1 MDKLRQDAVIIPAK
15 SGFNYNKLQATAC
28 ITCSVAVSIAAIY
41 WAITT
46 FF

>member
-1 MDKLRQDAVIIPAK
+1 MDKLRQDAAMISAK
-15 SGFNYNKLQATAC
+15 SGFNYNKLQAATCIAC
-28 ITCSVAVSIAAIY
+28 SAAVSIAAIY